1 MQLRRDL
8 VNSFSLALVVLASHA
23 SAQDT
28 QASQPTPPRLAEFR
42 FQVDELEAPSAAVGF
57 DSDPPFWLLLEAEG
71 RILSAIRVDGTRES
85 FKDEWFKDLIEP
97 RGLAVS
103 KGFEIYV
110 SDAGAHCVRGA
121 ALEKPWIR
129 IGRRG
134 TAPGEF
140 NTPRG
145 ICIVGEKLY
154 VADSR
159 NDRVQV
165 LDIEGPPQLVI
176 GSRGTGE
183 GQFLAPLDVAVD
195 AQGNVYVADSDNH
208 RVQKFDAAGKFVKAF
223 GDFGPY
229 PGQFAYPS
237 SLELSGERLFVVD
250 RENHRIQV
258 FDLDGKWLDE
268 IAVHSLLPREGQGKL
283 HYPDAIA
290 ISGDGKSMLVC
301 EGFENRV
308 QVFGTEAPRDPNEPP
323 PMPPE
328 RNVAAHYGPE
338 VGAAGNLIV
347 ALEPGASQL
356 ALFRAELPE
365 PIQITAAGIHGTRSG
380 ELLRPHDAAIDLAKK
395 LVHVSD
401 PANARISTFAIVGEF
416 EGELKYDPYLLAF
429 ARSLDFVKLHEL
441 GKDLGARWIIEPEA
455 IALDASG
462 RLFVCD
468 PRNLEVWIVD
478 AKFALAGK
486 LDTGGIAFQSLEG
499 IAVGADGRVY
509 VVDRLAGLV
518 WTFGSDGKGLGA
530 LGRNELFAPSG
541 VAVDGQGRAWVTD
554 RRSASLVCF
563 APDGTVVERV
573 GASGMGR
580 DQYFKPRGLAL
591 DGRGELVVLDWGNHR
606 GLVRGIAGESA
617 GKILGWF
624 GSRLF
629 TRELRGTKR

>member
-1 MQLRRDL
+1 MQLRRGL
-8 VNSFSLALVVLASHA
+8 VNTLSIALIVLASRA
-23 SAQDT
+23 SAQD
-28 QASQPTPPRLAEFR
+28 AEAPQPTPSRLAEFLL
-42 FQVDELEAPSAAVGF
+42 QVDALEEPAAALAAESGWWVAEAQGRTVRALYADGKWSESWGASF
-57 DSDPPFWLLLEAEG
+57 AEG
-71 RILSAIRVDGTRES
+71 LV
-85 FKDEWFKDLIEP
+85 EP
-97 RGLAVS
+97 RGLAASTGHDAPLFVA
-103 KGFEIYV
+103 
-110 SDAGAHCVRGA
+110 DAGAHCIMQADGG
-121 ALEKPWIR
+121 R

-134 TAPGEF
+134 AAPGEF

-145 ICIVGEKLY
+145 ICIAGDEGREKLY

-165 LDIEGPPQLVI
+165 LDLQGKPQVMI
-176 GSRGTGE
+176 GSRGTGD

-195 AQGNVYVADSDNH
+195 ARGNVYVADSDNH
-208 RVQKFDAAGKFVKAF
+208 RVQKFDAAGKFLKSW

-237 SLELSGERLFVVD
+237 SLELSGERVFVVD

-290 ISGDGKSMLVC
+290 ISADGKSMLVC

-308 QVFGTEAPRDPNEPP
+308 QVFGPEAPRDPNEPP

-347 ALEPGASQL
+347 ALEPGASQI

-401 PANARISTFAIVGEF
+401 PANARLSTFAIVGDF

-429 ARSLDFVKLHEL
+429 ARSLDFAKLHEL
-441 GKDLGARWIIEPEA
+441 GKDLGARWVIEPEA

-478 AKFALAGK
+478 AKFALVGK
-486 LDTGGIAFQSLEG
+486 LDTGGIAFQSLDG
-499 IAVGADGRVY
+499 VAVGADGRVY
-509 VVDRLAGLV
+509 VADRLAGLV
-518 WTFGSDGKGLGA
+518 WTFASDGKGLGA

-541 VAVDGQGRAWVTD
+541 VAVDLEGRIWVTD
-554 RRSASLVCF
+554 RRTASLLCF
-563 APDGTVVERV
+563 APDGKLVERV

-580 DQYFKPRGLAL
+580 DQYFKPRGLAV

-606 GLVRGIAGESA
+606 GVVRGVAGDSA